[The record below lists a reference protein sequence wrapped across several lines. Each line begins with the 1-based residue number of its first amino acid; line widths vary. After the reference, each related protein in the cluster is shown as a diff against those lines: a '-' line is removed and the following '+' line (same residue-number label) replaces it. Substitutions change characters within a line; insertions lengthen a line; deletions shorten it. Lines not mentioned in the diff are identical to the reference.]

1 MMMDHIVVRR
11 LVLSLLVISLMYSL
25 YKRLSDNDQEK
36 SYRTVPKT
44 LVLYTEE
51 NLKELK
57 LLAEKTPKKK
67 RKLLLAVLGSVF
79 DVSKGKQHYDPEDG
93 AYGVFAFRDATRAFV
108 TGDFQNDLNDD
119 CRDFNA
125 EQYAQAVRWRDFY
138 MKSKVGWFCFF
149 ASCGFSDVYLV
160 DFVSSVGTA
169 EYIAEAISFLNAEIL
184 FGGSNYWTIL

>member
-1 MMMDHIVVRR
+1 MMDHIVVRR

-138 MKSKVGWFCFF
+138 MKSKVSWFCFF
-149 ASCGFSDVYLV
+149 ASC
-160 DFVSSVGTA
+160 
-169 EYIAEAISFLNAEIL
+169 
-184 FGGSNYWTIL
+184 